1 MKMESTDLVE
11 EVVGYL
17 LYEPQGVFN
26 SKYENVVSLISL
38 SLSLDFL
45 HYPLSF
51 SILVGVIQKPYQ
63 RLKGHY
69 DLSSWFIMFHIIPS
83 TLILSCILLQDTY
96 FPHIPPPP
104 LTRTFPHII
113 PPHPTP
119 ADPQIQFLLL
129 PPPLRDPQ
137 SRTSLRFQEK
147 VQNRSC

>member
-1 MKMESTDLVE
+1 M
-11 EVVGYL
+11 VGYL

-38 SLSLDFL
+38 SLSLYFL

-83 TLILSCILLQDTY
+83 TLILSCIHLHY
-96 FPHIPPPP
+96 PSFPHLPPPP
-104 LTRTFPHII
+104 LPVPVPISSPLTRLPQTHKSSSSCY
-113 PPHPTP
+113 HHLLGTP
-119 ADPQIQFLLL
+119 NPGLLSA
-129 PPPLRDPQ
+129 
-137 SRTSLRFQEK
+137 SRK
-147 VQNRSC
+147 RSRIGPVKIY